1 MFKILLIDRCY
12 FARRGLENWLNQ
24 TALFPGPLLVT
35 GLNNLMLAKEHALQ
49 WRPDLVIAD
58 LYGFTSE
65 LHHVQQLSSVLQACS
80 AQSPLLLLQSGFDAQ
95 MEGLCQQFP
104 IWASLAKTTS
114 LEALTQSITGAL
126 LSRPTEDEMQMA
138 TPLLTRQEEKVLSLW
153 MDGANNQHIATRLGI
168 NGKTVYTYKRNIR
181 MKLGMGNRFSP
192 FLSLP
197 ETVS

>member
-12 FARRGLENWLNQ
+12 FTRTGLESWLNQ
-24 TALFPGPLLVT
+24 AGLFPGPLLVT
-35 GLNNLMLAKEHALQ
+35 GLNNLMLAKEHALLWQ
-49 WRPDLVIAD
+49 PDLVIAD
-58 LYGFTSE
+58 LYGFAGE

-80 AQSPLLLLQSGFDAQ
+80 ERSQLLLLQSGNDAQ
-95 MEGLCQQFP
+95 MESYCLQFP
-104 IWASLAKTTS
+104 VWARLAKHTPLNELAES
-114 LEALTQSITGAL
+114 IDSALM
-126 LSRPTEDEMQMA
+126 SRPAWVEPQVA

-153 MDGANNQHIATRLGI
+153 MDGANNHNIATRLGI

-197 ETVS
+197 ESA